1 MRQLGRSTVAV
12 LVSAVFAAVATL
24 VPAGPASAS
33 GYPWTVV
40 PTPNSAGALETSLA
54 DTSCTPGGFCMAVGA
69 TNHGRVDQAF
79 SEYMQDSPWAVVNTP
94 SSSPNRANDLYG
106 VSCVSAS
113 FCVAVGVAAT
123 SGIGQT
129 LIEQWD
135 GSTWKLLP
143 SPDTNPGEAQ
153 QLQAV
158 SCTSVTSCQAVGSVD
173 EVAGTTDTLVESW
186 NGATWS
192 IEGSPDE
199 GTGGLSELDGVSCPA
214 STECT
219 AVGSYFNG
227 SVDQTLVES
236 WNGTTWSVVPSP
248 DPSSGT
254 TSVLTS
260 ASCPLPTACTAVG
273 YSAPGSTFQ
282 TLVER
287 WNGAVWAVVPSP
299 DTAPTDFDVLQS
311 VSCASPTW
319 CSAVGSST
327 PDGSTYSNLIEQSGG
342 GAWTVTPAPPDP
354 PGGGELHGVW
364 CVARGTC
371 TAVGDSPGAAPVVT
385 EGLTVG
391 PGYWLV
397 AGDGGVFSFGTS
409 VFHGSEGGRPLAS
422 PIVGLAPTPDRQG
435 YWQVAGDGGIFSFGD
450 AGFYGSMGGKPLNS
464 PIVGIAPTPDGRG
477 YWLVASDG
485 GIFAFGD
492 ATFQGSMGGKPLN
505 SPIVGMAATPDG
517 RGYWLVASDGGIF
530 AFGDATFQ
538 GSMGGK
544 PLNEPIVGMAAT
556 GDGQGYW
563 LVAGDGGIF
572 SYGDATFEGSTGG
585 TPLVAPIVGIG

>member
-192 IEGSPDE
+192 IVGSPDE

-227 SVDQTLVES
+227 SVE
-236 WNGTTWSVVPSP
+236 P
-248 DPSSGT
+248 DPGRVLERHGPGRSCRAPIRRSGT

-282 TLVER
+282 TLVEGVER
-287 WNGAVWAVVPSP
+287 CGVGGRAEPRHRAHRLRC
-299 DTAPTDFDVLQS
+299 APVRLLRLADLVLGGGLVHAGRLDVLQ
-311 VSCASPTW
+311 P
-319 CSAVGSST
+319 
-327 PDGSTYSNLIEQSGG
+327 
-342 GAWTVTPAPPDP
+342 
-354 PGGGELHGVW
+354 H
-364 CVARGTC
+364 R
-371 TAVGDSPGAAPVVT
+371 
-385 EGLTVG
+385 TVG
-391 PGYWLV
+391 RRGV
-397 AGDGGVFSFGTS
+397 DGHHRPARTRPAVVNCTGCGASRGERARLWGTHRARRRS
-409 VFHGSEGGRPLAS
+409 S
-422 PIVGLAPTPDRQG
+422 PRD
-435 YWQVAGDGGIFSFGD
+435 
-450 AGFYGSMGGKPLNS
+450 
-464 PIVGIAPTPDGRG
+464 
-477 YWLVASDG
+477 
-485 GIFAFGD
+485 
-492 ATFQGSMGGKPLN
+492 
-505 SPIVGMAATPDG
+505 
-517 RGYWLVASDGGIF
+517 
-530 AFGDATFQ
+530 
-538 GSMGGK
+538 
-544 PLNEPIVGMAAT
+544 
-556 GDGQGYW
+556 
-563 LVAGDGGIF
+563 
-572 SYGDATFEGSTGG
+572 
-585 TPLVAPIVGIG
+585 